1 MKAIINFQVIEDF
14 RTYPFGGPFTPFIQE
29 NFCDFSFYD
38 LDQFSDQDLFEYG
51 KSMIEAA
58 DRVLLI
64 IGGSENTRPDK
75 LYLLQNLI
83 MAGRDK
89 SFVLS
94 TIRNE
99 VVDEYFSE
107 LGDHYCVRQ
116 EEDMQKRFITAA
128 LSDQR

>member
-14 RTYPFGGPFTPFIQE
+14 GTYPFGGPFTPFIQE

-51 KSMIEAA
+51 RTMIEAA

-64 IGGSENTRPDK
+64 IGGSEDTRPDK

-83 MAGRDK
+83 MICRDK
-89 SFVLS
+89 CFVLS
-94 TIRNE
+94 TIHNE
-99 VVDEYFSE
+99 VVDQYFNDLGEQYCARKEEE
-107 LGDHYCVRQ
+107 L
-116 EEDMQKRFITAA
+116 QKQFIITA

>member
-14 RTYPFGGPFTPFIQE
+14 RSYSFGGPFTPFIQE

-38 LDQFSDQDLFEYG
+38 LDQFSDQELFEYG
-51 KSMIEAA
+51 RTMIDAA

-64 IGGSENTRPDK
+64 IGGSENIRPDK

-83 MAGRDK
+83 MAGRGK
-89 SFVLS
+89 CFVLS
-94 TIRNE
+94 TIHNE
-99 VVDEYFSE
+99 EVDEYFRD
-107 LGDHYCVRQ
+107 LGEQYCTRK
-116 EEDMQKRFITAA
+116 EEEQQKQFIIAA